1 MARTV
6 GTVKSISGKAAV
18 KTLND
23 QLHVLKVGE
32 ALHENEMVYALGA
45 DSKITLT
52 LEGGRELTL
61 NGYDE
66 ILLDKS
72 VFATLEEG
80 EALDVKALQQ
90 ALADALN
97 PENMEETA
105 AGQETIGEANAG
117 ADFAER
123 NDARGNPSSYLT
135 GTENDALGVT
145 FDVTQN
151 ENFAPEAF
159 DDSGSAIE
167 EGSGDDY
174 DAPVI
179 ASGNVLGNDTDD
191 LLPNPPSDLD
201 VTAVTS
207 NNTSNATNFVGG
219 FFVIEGQ
226 YGTLVL
232 NSETGEYTY
241 TVDESNP
248 TVNAMNIGDSLS
260 ESFGYVVSDGGLDDS
275 AVLTVTINGTN
286 DAPVATAEIGS
297 SSEGNEINAAIAAT
311 GNVLTNATDVD
322 NAELSVVSVNDQEV
336 SEEGL
341 RIEGTY
347 GLLVI
352 NANGS
357 YTYTPYAPE
366 SGYENAAN
374 TDALSA
380 GEQQHDIFTYTISD
394 NEPGVEKF
402 ATGTLD
408 ITITGTNDQ
417 PIVSNVSGTAT
428 ETDGT
433 QTFNGQLTLIDP
445 DAGDTHTFEK
455 TGTATVVASNEV
467 VEVTNFSVAVDPD
480 GGYRVNGNF
489 DALAAGE
496 TATVTFT
503 YTATDDSGTDNATSD
518 AKTVTLTVTGTNDQP
533 VVSDVNVNG
542 AGITGEVTY
551 TNDTDYSVYDYHTTL
566 STIEITDSGSIQDL
580 NVQINLTHSWDG
592 DLNIRLIAPDGRV
605 IGLSSYNGGS
615 GNNYTNTV
623 FDDEAITAITSGSA
637 PFNGIY
643 RPEELLSTID
653 GLEMKGTWTLQIS
666 DDAGADSG
674 ALYSWSLIIDADS
687 QTYIYESNGVDT
699 IYTGTLTDVT
709 DLDTT
714 DTHTF
719 QLFGTATV
727 ETESGAV
734 ITDLGVTVAPNGAF
748 TVNGN
753 FDSLAEGE
761 TATVTFQYVAN
772 DGKGF
777 DGTDGINE
785 SSISAPKTV
794 TLTVTGTN
802 DAPVATADYG
812 TSYEGN
818 ESDDAIPAE
827 GNVLGGDYDVDNT
840 TLSVISVNGQNVS
853 AGGSLSIAGA
863 FGTLVIAS
871 DGSYV
876 YTPYSPESEHENAGL
891 VDALNEGETLTESFT
906 YTISDNESGGAKTDS
921 ATLTLTIEGTN
932 DAPVA
937 EGDIV
942 AISEERFWPL
952 YIDVME
958 NDDDVDSENI
968 SLINAEI
975 VEGNGW
981 VTISNG
987 LVKYYPNWFD
997 NQSLNANETKS
1008 VVIEYTIADDMGKE
1022 ATSTVTVN
1030 ISGMNDRPV
1039 AMLDFASGDENQTF
1053 VMNVLSN
1060 DWDVDSEDNPSNFS
1074 LDTISYN
1081 GPGTASIVENQLQ
1094 FVPGTAFDYLN
1105 VGEKAT
1111 VSIWYKMS
1119 DDSSADS
1126 NWSKAII
1133 TLVGSNDGPVA
1144 VDDFTV
1150 ADYSTYTIHLD
1161 SGNDWNQVT
1170 ITPIGTQN
1178 SEVYFNNG
1186 NEKIG
1191 IKETE
1196 QADGKAIDNAG
1207 TDEGIKFVF
1216 AGMLQHLE
1224 VKFDSFNSGQDSA
1237 IWKAMLGNAI
1247 VMQNTFYGNPQDML
1261 VIDTGTNVF
1270 DTLVIQTPTGE
1281 HVTFYIDSMSGYGL
1295 DIDSELTV
1303 TENEPIVISES
1314 YLMANDSDV
1323 DSDTLNIIN
1332 IDSSGTIGEVSID
1345 ADGNVTYDPAG
1356 RFDHLGAGEIGT
1368 DTFTYVLS
1376 DGSATDTA
1384 TVTINII
1391 GSSGSADSNV
1401 NIDLDGCLTNYNG
1414 GDGYDTINLLGST
1427 LVYHN
1432 PHHGHPGYYTDN
1444 PIDFN
1449 TLSSKFDNIEHIDLK
1464 DGGKTVLNVTP
1475 ENVVEMTD
1483 SDNFLRISG
1492 ETDDTLQLKN
1502 FTLDSDTSAN
1512 LDGYNAYVG
1521 SFGGEDVVLHIDSD
1535 INIIP

>member
-6 GTVKSISGKAAV
+6 GKVKSISGKAAV

-32 ALHENEMVYALGA
+32 PLHENEMVYALGA
-45 DSKITLT
+45 DSKVTLT

-72 VFATLEEG
+72 VFTALEEG

-90 ALADALN
+90 ALAEALN

-105 AGQETIGEANAG
+105 AGQEVVGDANAG
-117 ADFAER
+117 AEYADR

-135 GTENDALGVT
+135 GTENNALNVT
-145 FDVTQN
+145 FDEVQKGN
-151 ENFAPEAF
+151 IAPIAF
-159 DDSGSAIE
+159 DDNGNAVE

-174 DAPVI
+174 DAPVV
-179 ASGNVLGNDTDD
+179 ATGNVLENDTDD
-191 LLPNPPSDLD
+191 SLPNPPSDLD
-201 VTAVTS
+201 VTAVSSNDTTNPTS
-207 NNTSNATNFVGG
+207 YVGG
-219 FFVIEGQ
+219 FFVIEGK

-232 NSETGEYTY
+232 NGETGEYTY
-241 TVDESNP
+241 TVDENNP
-248 TVNAMNIGDSLS
+248 TVDAMNIGDNVQ
-260 ESFGYVVSDGGLDDS
+260 ESFSYVVNDGALGDS
-275 AVLTVTINGTN
+275 AVLTITINGTN
-286 DAPVATAEIGS
+286 DAPVATGEGGYTLSVDSDAALTNIAAYPTEGAAVKFIVETQAGETVTFNWQFNAGDYLPYNDFAFVGVDNGNLVLLSNVATVGNYGS
-297 SSEGNEINAAIAAT
+297 SGMQTYTITFSEAGAHTITFGVSDYGDTGVNSSLNISNMSGGNLLGVEKLGSVGETGSTYLLTTAGASVAQLNSFLDTNMDIGDLINSMEGNEADASVAAE
-311 GNVLTNATDVD
+311 GNVLLNDTDVD
-322 NAELSVVSVNDQEV
+322 NPHEQLSVVSVNGESVPQ
-336 SEEGL
+336 S
-341 RIEGTY
+341 EGTLTYQGMY
-347 GLLVI
+347 GILEMDAKG
-352 NANGS
+352 NF
-357 YTYTPYAPE
+357 TYTPYDAE
-366 SGYENAAN
+366 SETKGAAAV
-374 TDALSA
+374 DALNI
-380 GEQQHDIFTYTISD
+380 GDILQETFTYIISD
-394 NEPGVEKF
+394 NEE
-402 ATGTLD
+402 
-408 ITITGTNDQ
+408 
-417 PIVSNVSGTAT
+417 
-428 ETDGT
+428 
-433 QTFNGQLTLIDP
+433 
-445 DAGDTHTFEK
+445 
-455 TGTATVVASNEV
+455 
-467 VEVTNFSVAVDPD
+467 
-480 GGYRVNGNF
+480 GG
-489 DALAAGE
+489 
-496 TATVTFT
+496 
-503 YTATDDSGTDNATSD
+503 
-518 AKTVTLTVTGTNDQP
+518 AKT
-533 VVSDVNVNG
+533 
-542 AGITGEVTY
+542 
-551 TNDTDYSVYDYHTTL
+551 DTAVL
-566 STIEITDSGSIQDL
+566 
-580 NVQINLTHSWDG
+580 
-592 DLNIRLIAPDGRV
+592 RV
-605 IGLSSYNGGS
+605 I
-615 GNNYTNTV
+615 
-623 FDDEAITAITSGSA
+623 I
-637 PFNGIY
+637 
-643 RPEELLSTID
+643 
-653 GLEMKGTWTLQIS
+653 Q
-666 DDAGADSG
+666 
-674 ALYSWSLIIDADS
+674 
-687 QTYIYESNGVDT
+687 
-699 IYTGTLTDVT
+699 
-709 DLDTT
+709 
-714 DTHTF
+714 
-719 QLFGTATV
+719 
-727 ETESGAV
+727 
-734 ITDLGVTVAPNGAF
+734 
-748 TVNGN
+748 
-753 FDSLAEGE
+753 
-761 TATVTFQYVAN
+761 
-772 DGKGF
+772 
-777 DGTDGINE
+777 
-785 SSISAPKTV
+785 
-794 TLTVTGTN
+794 GTN

-840 TLSVISVNGQNVS
+840 NLSVVSVNGQNVS
-853 AGGSLSIAGA
+853 SEEPLSIAGA

-871 DGSYV
+871 DGSYT

-958 NDDDVDSENI
+958 NDDDVDSENV

-997 NQSLNANETKS
+997 NQSLNEGETKS
-1008 VVIEYTIADDMGKE
+1008 VIIEYTIADDMGKE
-1022 ATSTVTVN
+1022 ATSTLTVN
-1030 ISGMNDRPV
+1030 ISGMNDHPV
-1039 AMLDFASGDENQTF
+1039 AVLDFASGDENHLF
-1053 VMNVLSN
+1053 VVNVLAN
-1060 DWDVDSEDNPSNFS
+1060 DWDVDSQDNPSNFS

-1094 FVPGTAFDYLN
+1094 FAPGTAFDYLN

-1119 DDSSADS
+1119 DDSGADS

-1144 VDDFTV
+1144 VDDFSV

-1186 NEKIG
+1186 NQKIG
-1191 IKETE
+1191 IENTE
-1196 QADGKAIDNAG
+1196 QSDSKAIDNAG
-1207 TDEGIKFVF
+1207 TNEGIKFVF
-1216 AGMLQHLE
+1216 GGMLQHLE

-1295 DIDSELTV
+1295 DIDSALTV

-1391 GSSGSADSNV
+1391 GSEATADSSCELNLSDV
-1401 NIDLDGCLTNYNG
+1401 LKNNFHDYDAGL
-1414 GDGYDTINLLGST
+1414 GYDTVILKGNTNGE
-1427 LVYHN
+1427 V
-1432 PHHGHPGYYTDN
+1432 
-1444 PIDFN
+1444 DFSKI
-1449 TLSSKFDNIEHIDLK
+1449 SSQLENIEHLDLQN
-1464 DGGKTVLNVTP
+1464 GSKTFINITP
-1475 ENVVEMTD
+1475 EKVAEMTD
-1483 SDNFLRISG
+1483 DDNYLRISG
-1492 ETDDTLQLKN
+1492 ENNDSLELDG
-1502 FTLDSDTSAN
+1502 FTLDSETSAN

-1521 SFGGEDVVLHIDSD
+1521 SFGGEDVVLHIDTD
-1535 INIIP
+1535 VNIIP